1 MIVMRLDLSLKD
13 ESDTQTGKS
22 IVERELN
29 LKMSEDSE
37 KASN

>member
-1 MIVMRLDLSLKD
+1 MIVMILDLPVKEEND
-13 ESDTQTGKS
+13 IQTGRS
-22 IVERELN
+22 VVERELN